1 MLLCKLQR
9 DAMVCGDSD
18 RSEFGRLLH
27 EPAMVQE
34 VLALLSPAQGGAVL
48 DLTVGTAGHSL
59 AMAEAIGPEGLLVA
73 VDADASVLPVAEQ
86 RLQQGPPCRLY
97 LVHAHFSAIG
107 QVLAGEGFGP
117 FDAVLAD
124 LGVGT
129 HQLLERSRGFSFDSE
144 ARLDMRYDTGGG
156 QSAWDVVNGFAEVE
170 LADLFY
176 RLGQERLSR
185 QIAARICAERP
196 IDTPAQLANLVR
208 RVAARRA
215 RRRHTWRIH
224 PATRVMMA
232 LRIHVN
238 HEMEELDALLDGLP
252 GLLRSGGRVAVIT
265 YHSLEA
271 RRVKQ
276 AWRAQ
281 EAGGLM
287 KVLTRPPRTPTVA
300 EVRANPRVRSAQLRG
315 AQKIGSQP

>member
-1 MLLCKLQR
+1 
-9 DAMVCGDSD
+9 
-18 RSEFGRLLH
+18 
-27 EPAMVQE
+27 MVQE
-34 VLALLSPAQGGAVL
+34 VLALLSPARGAAVL

-59 AMAEAIGPEGLLVA
+59 AMAAAIGPEGLLVA
-73 VDADASVLPVAEQ
+73 SDADASALLVAEQ
-86 RLQQGPPCRLY
+86 RLQQGPACRLR
-97 LVHAHFSAIG
+97 LFHARFSTIG
-107 QVLAGEGFGP
+107 HVLAREGFGP

-129 HQLLERSRGFSFDSE
+129 HQLLEPSRGFSFDSQ
-144 ARLDMRYDTGGG
+144 ARLDMRYDTGEG
-156 QSAWDVVNGFAEVE
+156 QSAWDVVNGLGEQE
-170 LADLFY
+170 LADLFR

-196 IDTPAQLANLVR
+196 IETPAQLAGLAK

-215 RRRHTWRIH
+215 RRRDTWRIH

-238 HEMEELDALLDGLP
+238 REMEELDALLDGLP
-252 GLLRSGGRVAVIT
+252 GLLRPGGRAAVIT

-276 AWRAQ
+276 AWRDQ
-281 EAGGLM
+281 EARGLM
-287 KVLTRPPRTPTVA
+287 KVLTRPPLRPAVV

-315 AQKIGSQP
+315 AQRIGSQG